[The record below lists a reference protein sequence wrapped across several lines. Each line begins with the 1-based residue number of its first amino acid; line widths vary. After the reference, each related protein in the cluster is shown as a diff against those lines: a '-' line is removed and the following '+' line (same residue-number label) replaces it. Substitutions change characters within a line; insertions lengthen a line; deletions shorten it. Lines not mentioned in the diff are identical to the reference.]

1 MKLYERIKDD
11 VKNDVNWNRVARVGV
26 RGLRA
31 TPSAAKTYVT
41 DKVPIIGWL
50 PRYNYRW
57 LLTDFVAGLTLSLM
71 LIPQSLAYA
80 KIAKIPVQYG
90 LMSSWSPAVIYTFM
104 GTSKDMSTGPTSL
117 IGLLTSDV
125 VDDLVGEGY
134 SPEAISSAVAL
145 MMGICM
151 AAMGFLKLGFL
162 LDFISYPVLTGFISA
177 VAITIGLGQVDNL
190 IGEENV
196 GDGTANIIHDVLTNF
211 GTCNGR
217 AAGMGIASVVLLVGL
232 QKAGERWGSK
242 NKVIW
247 FISITRAFIAL
258 LLFTGISYGV
268 NKGRAE
274 DDYLFDV
281 SEVPPT
287 RINAPKPVDAAL
299 LGKAAGGSIAAFLGA
314 SIEHVAIARAFG
326 LRNNYV
332 TDPSQELC
340 YLGVTNIWNSFFTCM
355 GVGGAMS
362 RTAVNSQ
369 CQVKSPLSGVVTTG
383 VIVLALYKW
392 TGALYWVPKA
402 TLAAIIIT
410 AIWPLIGK
418 PSTYYHFWKTSLA
431 DFIASMIAF
440 WVSLFVS
447 TEIGIGSAV
456 GFNVAYVL
464 LRQVFIRIST
474 VSADSRSEL
483 AASLDA
489 ARGMPPSI
497 PPDTRVFRFEESFF
511 FPNVQRIKRIILD
524 TVQTYHSPEY
534 NSRNGEEAERNW
546 SVEGERRI
554 ARLRKKANIE
564 TSNLPPIN
572 VVILDFA
579 KVNFFD
585 TSAVIG
591 LKNFLAELKQYA
603 GKGVEVRLVAL
614 NGMARER
621 FERAGWTLL
630 DADSSMDTSKPTN
643 VRVFPSVGQA
653 VQASRAASE
662 IVEVIVKND
671 ESSEE
676 NTTVSHRE
684 KM

>member
-1 MKLYERIKDD
+1 
-11 VKNDVNWNRVARVGV
+11 
-26 RGLRA
+26 
-31 TPSAAKTYVT
+31 
-41 DKVPIIGWL
+41 
-50 PRYNYRW
+50 
-57 LLTDFVAGLTLSLM
+57 
-71 LIPQSLAYA
+71 
-80 KIAKIPVQYG
+80 
-90 LMSSWSPAVIYTFM
+90 
-104 GTSKDMSTGPTSL
+104 MSTGPTSL

-145 MMGICM
+145 SMGICM

-177 VAITIGLGQVDNL
+177 VAIVIGLGQVDNL
-190 IGEENV
+190 IGEDNV
-196 GDGTANIIHDVLTNF
+196 GDGTAHIIHDVFNNF

-217 AAGMGIASVVLLVGL
+217 AAAVGLTSVVLLVGL
-232 QKAGERWGSK
+232 QKAGERWGAK
-242 NKVIW
+242 NRVIW
-247 FISITRAFIAL
+247 FLSITRAFIAL
-258 LLFTGISYGV
+258 LLFTGVSYAV
-268 NKGRAE
+268 NKGRDE

-281 SEVPPT
+281 SKVPT
-287 RINAPKPVDAAL
+287 TAIHTPKPVDATL
-299 LGKAAGGSIAAFLGA
+299 LGKAVGRSIAAFLGA
-314 SIEHVAIARAFG
+314 AIEHIAIARAFG

-369 CQVKSPLSGVVTTG
+369 CQVKSPLSGIITTS

-431 DFIASMIAF
+431 DFIAAMLAF

-447 TEIGIGSAV
+447 TEIGIATAV
-456 GFNVAYVL
+456 GFNIVYVL
-464 LRQVFIRIST
+464 LRQVFKHVTT

-489 ARGMPPSI
+489 ARGLPPNI
-497 PPDTRVFRFEESFF
+497 PADTRVFRFEESFF
-511 FPNVQRIKRIILD
+511 FPNVQRVKRNILD
-524 TVQTYHSPEY
+524 TILTYHQAEY
-534 NSRNGEEAERNW
+534 SSRNGEERVRNW
-546 SVEGERRI
+546 SVEGERRV
-554 ARLRKKANIE
+554 ARLRKKAQLD
-564 TSNLPPIN
+564 TTNLPGIS
-572 VVILDFA
+572 VVVLDFA
-579 KVNFFD
+579 KVNYFD

-603 GKGVEVRLVAL
+603 GPNVEVRLVAL
-614 NGMARER
+614 NQMTRER
-621 FERAGWTLL
+621 FERAGWNLLEGDASL
-630 DADSSMDTSKPTN
+630 DASKPTN
-643 VRVFPSVGQA
+643 VRVFSSVTHA
-653 VQASRAASE
+653 VQASRPASE
-662 IVEVIVKND
+662 IVEVVVKND
-671 ESSEE
+671 QSSEE
-676 NTTVSHRE
+676 NTTVTHRE